1 MLNKPSLTMKAILL
15 FALIS
20 FASLNL
26 SAQSQAETYIKEAQ
40 DFLAQKNYKQAQM
53 SLQDAIND
61 LSLILATQIAE
72 SLPDEVNG
80 LKSTGDESADAGA
93 MGMMGGGMTI
103 QKNYAHPT
111 KRENTVELMIIANSP
126 MMAAMNMYI
135 NNPAM
140 LGQGYKSVRVGSRR
154 AILKNEM
161 EDFYDDNGTSKQIR
175 STELQIPLSQTLIT
189 INMKGFATEAEELAF
204 ANKLDIEK
212 LRIALGE

>member
-1 MLNKPSLTMKAILL
+1 MAG
-15 FALIS
+15 
-20 FASLNL
+20 LNL

-61 LSLILATQIAE
+61 LSVILATQIAE

-111 KRENTVELMIIANSP
+111 KKENTAELMIIANSP

-189 INMKGFATEAEELAF
+189 INMKGFASEAEELAF